1 MLLSPS
7 LPTAPF
13 FTLVIHFWYSLR
25 RQAPPGCREGPIY
38 LSGRRRAKS
47 RRRQYS
53 KHKVCMDEASLHGCQ
68 CRVSRCCRRCEAS
81 MCSNH
86 GIDNHPT
93 VDAAPSP
100 KSVAT
105 RPEHKVFKLLKHH
118 QSPTACAPHR
128 MPSFLMGSCVRYF
141 APFPWSFS
149 RILSIYACAFASQY
163 MSMMALR
170 SLPLITSR
178 SSRTVA
184 PSMSA
189 RFCSAKSHFTR
200 SYCSSMIRRTSQ
212 SISRAVSSE

>member
-1 MLLSPS
+1 M
-7 LPTAPF
+7 TF
-13 FTLVIHFWYSLR
+13 WFILVIRICYSLR
-25 RQAPPGCREGPIY
+25 RQAPPGCREEPIY

-68 CRVSRCCRRCEAS
+68 CRMSRCCLRREAA

-86 GIDNHPT
+86 GIDNRLT
-93 VDAAPSP
+93 VDATPPP

-118 QSPTACAPHR
+118 QSPTAYVPHR
-128 MPSFLMGSCVRYF
+128 MLPSLMGSCVRYF
-141 APFPWSFS
+141 APFPTGLSA
-149 RILSIYACAFASQY
+149 RILSICICAFAPQCL
-163 MSMMALR
+163 SMMALS
-170 SLPLITSR
+170 SLPLITSL
-178 SSRTVA
+178 SSRAFA
-184 PSMSA
+184 PSTSA
-189 RFCSAKSHFTR
+189 RFCSAKSHLTR